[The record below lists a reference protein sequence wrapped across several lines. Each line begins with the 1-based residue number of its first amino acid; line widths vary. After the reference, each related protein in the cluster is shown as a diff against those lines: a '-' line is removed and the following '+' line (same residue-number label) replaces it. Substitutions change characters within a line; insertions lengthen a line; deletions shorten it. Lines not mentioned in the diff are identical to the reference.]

1 MYTSLHEWVNLF
13 VGKTQMNGTS
23 RSKGYTI
30 QMQTTRMLHLL
41 CLSSSPFPCST
52 TDLEDN
58 PEKNC
63 ALPRGPGHGSVG
75 RTLSCS
81 RARLASS
88 LLTLNRLLA
97 IFSLGCPHPRRRA
110 NDVHSSGKSWPSVSF
125 RATNGGGRQTLEH
138 MKQSSKQVRI
148 TGSGRERTP

>member
-1 MYTSLHEWVNLF
+1 MSYGEGLA
-13 VGKTQMNGTS
+13 S
-23 RSKGYTI
+23 RSRGSGGG
-30 QMQTTRMLHLL
+30 RGRVHL
-41 CLSSSPFPCST
+41 CSAAGA
-52 TDLEDN
+52 E
-58 PEKNC
+58 EEGQEGR
-63 ALPRGPGHGSVG
+63 ASRWRHGSVG

-81 RARLASS
+81 RARLVSS